1 MRHLT
6 TSVFVIRSTLSPTSS
21 LIGHYS
27 NTHDLF
33 RKETEQPRPLV
44 KHDLKECRSVK
55 GGNLNL
61 LSMDITERDR
71 LRIDSEPLYIAF
83 DEAKTL
89 SENIG
94 DGY

>member
-1 MRHLT
+1 M
-6 TSVFVIRSTLSPTSS
+6 
-21 LIGHYS
+21 
-27 NTHDLF
+27 
-33 RKETEQPRPLV
+33 

-61 LSMDITERDR
+61 LLSMDVTERDR

-94 DGY
+94 YGY